1 MNYFDRHLEA
11 QLRGML
17 DPIINTAVPA
27 RRRRSGGKTV
37 QEIRVLSLPAL
48 TPAAVPVP
56 VEVFA

>member
-1 MNYFDRHLEA
+1 MNYFERHLES

-17 DPIINTAVPA
+17 DPIVNAPFAA

-37 QEIRVLSLPAL
+37 KEIRILDLPAV
-48 TPAAVPVP
+48 TPAVVLVP